1 MVRPVRSI
9 VLRRTAAGRRAEPA
23 IVSDGQA
30 WQARLVR
37 KTVACEQTLLPIW
50 NGITAVPVRATITA
64 TCAHLRRSVWP
75 RTRRCGV
82 GPRMLSTSGR
92 ATSDAILAVFG
103 SIRTPTVRTTVPR
116 AQNRPLNWTFMWWCR
131 LGSNQCPSACEAA
144 VNAADLR
151 RKHFDGHCHVV

>member
-64 TCAHLRRSVWP
+64 TAHIS
-75 RTRRCGV
+75 
-82 GPRMLSTSGR
+82 
-92 ATSDAILAVFG
+92 
-103 SIRTPTVRTTVPR
+103 
-116 AQNRPLNWTFMWWCR
+116 
-131 LGSNQCPSACEAA
+131 
-144 VNAADLR
+144 ADLYGHELDDVASAPDAVDER
-151 RKHFDGHCHVV
+151 RGDQ